1 MVSLSE
7 REIIFFYTEQA
18 RLKMKGL
25 ALLMKRSPQRLKY
38 NLKTLETT
46 NLVLKPFSIID
57 YSYFGL
63 HLFRVYFKGGYIS
76 EKDKEKILQKIK
88 EHPYVI
94 SIAELTGGY
103 DLVLEMQAP
112 NASRFNKELKSMI
125 SQFPNL
131 NNYKIILNIVT
142 HLYPRSYL
150 LKGSRLLKE
159 VSVTSNFENDIVIGG
174 DREYQKLT
182 DTEINIIKNL
192 LYTPRVRLTKLA
204 KATNLNVK
212 TATKILQNLQNRN
225 IIRGFQ
231 HLLDINALGFFR
243 QRWFLKLHNISQ
255 ERENDL
261 MDYFLKTP
269 EIIQVNKTVGD
280 WDMEVEVESLEKTK
294 VRFLIVQ
301 LRENFIDL
309 IENFNNIEFYQYHQ
323 RTFLP
328 KYLFQDNVKNSTSIS
343 N

>member
-18 RLKMKGL
+18 RLKMKDLGL
-25 ALLMKRSPQRLKY
+25 LIKRSPQRLKY
-38 NLKTLETT
+38 NLKTLEST

-88 EHPYVI
+88 DHPYVI
-94 SIAELTGGY
+94 SIAELTGRY
-103 DLVLEMQAP
+103 DLVLEILAP
-112 NASRFNKELKSMI
+112 NASRFNKELKSI
-125 SQFPNL
+125 VNQFPTL

-142 HLYPRSYL
+142 HVYPRSYL

-159 VSVTSNFENDIVIGG
+159 VSVTSNFESDIVIGG
-174 DREYQKLT
+174 DREFQKLT
-182 DTEINIIKNL
+182 DTEINIIKSIVYN
-192 LYTPRVRLTKLA
+192 PRLRLTKLA

-212 TATKILQNLQNRN
+212 TATKILQGLHTKK

-231 HLLDINALGFFR
+231 HLLDINSLGYFR
-243 QRWFLKLHNISQ
+243 QRWFLKLHNLSQ

-323 RTFLP
+323 RSFLP
-328 KYLFQDNVKNSTSIS
+328 MYLFQEDIQN
-343 N
+343 